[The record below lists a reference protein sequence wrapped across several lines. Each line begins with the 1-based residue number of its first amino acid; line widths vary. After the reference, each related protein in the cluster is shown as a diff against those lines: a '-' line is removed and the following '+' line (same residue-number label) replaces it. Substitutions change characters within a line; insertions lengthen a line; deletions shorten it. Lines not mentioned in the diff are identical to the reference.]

1 MSVKRD
7 WNVPIDL
14 PERVQEYGA
23 NGQIDPVDRGE
34 AQQAFIDAETHLRDL
49 GGGLIVQAV
58 RVPFAEGRY
67 VTVGYQF
74 RHDSFVPAVQASEP
88 EANGGIVEDADEALT
103 AEPVT

>member
-14 PERVQEYGA
+14 PERIA
-23 NGQIDPVDRGE
+23 NHDYAPVDRAE

-58 RVPFAEGRY
+58 RVPFAKGRY
-67 VTVGYQF
+67 LTVGYQF
-74 RHDSFVPAVQASEP
+74 RHDSYVPAIQQP
-88 EANGGIVEDADEALT
+88 ETNGGMVEDADEALE
-103 AEPVT
+103 AEPVS

>member
-14 PERVQEYGA
+14 PERIQVQDFTP
-23 NGQIDPVDRGE
+23 IDRGE

-67 VTVGYQF
+67 LTVGYQF
-74 RHDSFVPAVQASEP
+74 RHDSYVPAVPKPDE
-88 EANGGIVEDADEALT
+88 NGHVDE
-103 AEPVT
+103 EPVRDEPVETEVVG